1 TGYLL
6 IPQHRAEVEQIF
18 RLGVVPAMSFA
29 GGALDVSFAL
39 GALRIFGHFYGLPGD
54 QVYDYMFEDYR
65 HVLLNLD
72 SSLSARG
79 RLALRPVLDLLT
91 ALHVGDTE
99 PVGTGVLRGGAL
111 GACSYQE
118 WLQMYPQDH
127 VKLLRCLPNLMLL
140 SRSGG
145 PYERAVHF
153 LRDLLQ
159 RGNSMAQE
167 LWDRLRATG
176 LQSVALILFDHGVRQ
191 VDDIL
196 PNASALLAA
205 GAQAWQLETLIR
217 GSLEVVPVLPHGRAD
232 HPQARPRKRA
242 SWAAA
247 LEAAQPEKRQASLAA
262 LQADVLAATTR
273 SSVDSRVRAWQ
284 ELCRGGYHSCSLYF
298 GAAVSHQMR
307 TMGTPIGE
315 DVRWTIRDT
324 VRAIK
329 RGLGPAQLKD
339 SFDVEL
345 LSLLVPFVKECVAFH
360 LGDPASEVDLALI
373 SAWWMLREIEASNA
387 RAHHL
392 YLTKDG
398 DFLAH
403 LLVPISKA
411 DTVGQLTVRSY
422 SCICRARTE
431 RLCPYHAAERHLHRL
446 QLLRDTGVRVD
457 FLFPASDGKPLSKRT
472 IIQAFERVIAS
483 AGVPLTRRDES
494 GREIARFHGHTMRV
508 SGTQFLASMGLSV
521 PMIQLQ
527 GRWSSRA
534 IDRYVQLAPLLRM
547 PHAIRMARASGGQDG
562 TGTSS
567 ASPAAP
573 VQLSGPI
580 VVGSPAPRPAPPPI
594 APVPAIDLTE
604 DAAGAE
610 AQVTAAEVRTELRRF
625 MKAVLEPKEML
636 VVQPR
641 RKVCSRHRGAREHER
656 RWALAHL
663 LRLGLWLVIILSHPS
678 GRARGAVAA
687 VQAVF
692 CRTGRRAQLV
702 VFIVFFFVGIRL

>member
-1 TGYLL
+1 
-6 IPQHRAEVEQIF
+6 
-18 RLGVVPAMSFA
+18 
-29 GGALDVSFAL
+29 
-39 GALRIFGHFYGLPGD
+39 
-54 QVYDYMFEDYR
+54 
-65 HVLLNLD
+65 
-72 SSLSARG
+72 
-79 RLALRPVLDLLT
+79 
-91 ALHVGDTE
+91 
-99 PVGTGVLRGGAL
+99 
-111 GACSYQE
+111 
-118 WLQMYPQDH
+118 
-127 VKLLRCLPNLMLL
+127 
-140 SRSGG
+140 
-145 PYERAVHF
+145 
-153 LRDLLQ
+153 
-159 RGNSMAQE
+159 MAQE

-284 ELCRGGYHSCSLYF
+284 ELCRAWERAPFPIEPATVKCVGASLKAGGYHSCSLYF

-315 DVRWTIRDT
+315 DVRWTTRDT

-345 LSLLVPFVKECVAFH
+345 LSPLVPFVKECVAFH

-422 SCICRARTE
+422 ACICRARTE

-457 FLFPASDGKPLSKRT
+457 FLFPASDGKPLSKHT

-573 VQLSGPI
+573 AQPSGPI
-580 VVGSPAPRPAPPPI
+580 VVGSPAHGPAPPPI

-604 DAAGAE
+604 DAAGAD

-641 RKVCSRHRGAREHER
+641 RKVAHAIGVPENTNDVGHWRTSCGWAYGWSSFYRTHRD
-656 RWALAHL
+656 ALGEQ
-663 LRLGLWLVIILSHPS
+663 LRLCKRCFAAQADGPS
-678 GRARGAVAA
+678 SSSSSSSSSSASDSS
-687 VQAVF
+687 
-692 CRTGRRAQLV
+692 
-702 VFIVFFFVGIRL
+702 